1 MAVFHDDRIPM
12 AVIPAR
18 NAFRTLRFAFTVAP
32 IVMGLDK
39 FFNLLVT
46 WPHYLA
52 PIVSQ
57 ALPVSPATFMQAA
70 GAVEIIAGLIVG
82 FYPIIGGWVV
92 AAWLWAIIINLL
104 LVPGY
109 YDVAVRDF
117 GLSLGAVSL
126 ARLAAA
132 FALPA
137 ARGAFRDGERHR
149 AA

>member
-1 MAVFHDDRIPM
+1 MAVLHDDRMPIA
-12 AVIPAR
+12 AVPAHS
-18 NAFRTLRFAFTVAP
+18 ALRTLRFAFTIAP

-52 PIVSQ
+52 PVVSQ
-57 ALPVSPATFMQAA
+57 TLPVPPATFLQAV
-70 GAVEIIAGLIVG
+70 GVVEIVAGLIVA
-82 FYPIIGGWVV
+82 FYPIVGGWVV

-109 YDVAVRDF
+109 YDIAVRDF

-132 FALPA
+132 FAVPTQ
-137 ARGAFRDGERHR
+137 RGAFRDEEPRR

>member
-1 MAVFHDDRIPM
+1 MAVLHDDRVPI
-12 AVIPAR
+12 AAIPAHH
-18 NAFRTLRFAFTVAP
+18 AFRTLRFAFTIAP
-32 IVMGLDK
+32 IIMGLDK

-52 PIVSQ
+52 PVVSQ
-57 ALPVSPATFMQAA
+57 TLPVSPATFMQAV
-70 GAVEIIAGLIVG
+70 GVVEIIAGLIVA
-82 FYPIIGGWVV
+82 FYPIVGGWVV

-109 YDVAVRDF
+109 YDIAVRDF

-132 FALPA
+132 FAVPA
-137 ARGAFRDGERHR
+137 QRGAFRGEEPRR